1 MLKMPVLRQIPLP
14 FFLRSIFVFFALASN
29 FSIKAQLCSGS
40 LGDPV
45 VNITFG
51 SGGSNSGYTATNA
64 YIYTSSFCPNDGLY
78 TITNSTANCF
88 GNTWHTVSSDHTG
101 NGAFL
106 LVNATLTP
114 GDFFVTTVNN
124 LCPNTTYEF
133 AAWLMNVINR
143 FNAIRPNITFKIET
157 TNGTVLH
164 QFSTG
169 DIIETSSPMWKQYGF
184 YFTTPASNN
193 GIVLRMTNNAP
204 GGIGNDI
211 ALDDITFRPCGPI
224 ITSAIQGYSDTVNI
238 CDGNTNLYTLTS
250 TVSSAYSSPVYVWQ
264 VSTDAGITWKD
275 IPAANSLTY
284 LRNPTTA
291 GIYLYRLAVNEQ
303 SSAGIPGCRI
313 ASNYVVI
320 NVHAKPVVNAG
331 SDRVMFNGEN
341 VTLDGNVT
349 GENPVFYWGPPD
361 NLSDINILDPV
372 ASPASEKK
380 YTLYATS
387 SFGCKNEDVLTIKV
401 VAGIFVPTGF
411 TPNGDGKNDRWH
423 IPFLDPILG
432 ATIRVYNRY
441 GQVVYQVESKTV
453 DWDGSFNGKPQATG
467 TFVYYISF
475 KNGRKD
481 MKGTFTL
488 IR

>member
-1 MLKMPVLRQIPLP
+1 MLLLAEITLS
-14 FFLRSIFVFFALASN
+14 FLIRSILVTLVLSFP
-29 FSIKAQLCSGS
+29 FSVNAQLCSGS

-64 YIYTSSFCPNDGLY
+64 YTYTSSSCPDDGFY
-78 TITNSTANCF
+78 TITNSTSNCF

-106 LVNATLTP
+106 LVNATFAP
-114 GDFFVTTVNN
+114 GDFLVTTVNE

-133 AAWLMNVINR
+133 AAWIMNVINR
-143 FNAIRPNITFKIET
+143 FGSIKPNITFKIET
-157 TNGTVLH
+157 TSGTIIQ

-169 DIIETSSPMWKQYGF
+169 DIPETNLPTWKQYGF
-184 YFTTPASNN
+184 FFTTPASNS

-211 ALDDITFRPCGPI
+211 AMDDITFRPCGAT
-224 ITSAIQGYSDTVNI
+224 ITSAIQGNTDTVNV
-238 CDGNTNLYTLTS
+238 CEGNTNSYTLTS
-250 TVSSAYSSPVYVWQ
+250 AISSAYVSPVYQWQ
-264 VSTDAGITWKD
+264 ESTDLGNTWKD
-275 IPAANSLTY
+275 IPGANAITY
-284 LRNPTTA
+284 LRIATSA
-291 GIYLYRLAVNEQ
+291 GIYLYRLAINEQ

-320 NVHAKPVVNAG
+320 NVHAKPIVNAG
-331 SDRVMFNGEN
+331 IDKVIFFGEN
-341 VTLDGNVT
+341 VKLEATVT
-349 GENPVFYWGPPD
+349 GESPVFYWAPPD

-372 ASPASEKK
+372 ASPSTEKK

-387 SFGCKNEDVLTIKV
+387 SFGCKSEDDMTVKV

-411 TPNGDGKNDRWH
+411 TPNGDGKNDSWR
-423 IPFLDPILG
+423 IPFLDPRLG
-432 ATIRVYNRY
+432 ATVRVYNRY
-441 GQVVYQVESKTV
+441 GQLVYEAVNKTV
-453 DWDGSFNGKPQATG
+453 DWDGSFNGRSQATG
-467 TFVYYISF
+467 TYVYYISF
-475 KNGRKD
+475 KNGRKS